1 MKKLL
6 FLILS
11 IWGLTSTSAQTSDN
25 NWKEIF
31 QLRMDTILAD
41 PLLQRT
47 HIGLQIMDLTA
58 DSIFFQIGE
67 RQQMRP
73 ASVMKTLTTTTALE
87 QLGADYKYTT
97 SLFCT
102 GKMHGHTLRGDLYI
116 IGGYDPRFG
125 KTDMDA
131 FILALQQKGIRKIKG
146 NIFTD
151 VSLKDTLP
159 KGEGWCWDDPD
170 MKTTPLLYNDDS
182 TFMPHFFL
190 ALDSVNI
197 KHPRSFHN
205 ALLPKADT
213 QLLCSRSH
221 TIDDILVHMLK
232 ESDNTYAESL
242 FYQIGAQSGKPYA
255 NAGDAVSFVKRFIQ
269 EKLGLDTHNIYI
281 ADGSGLS
288 LYNYLTPQLIVKM
301 LRYAYH
307 QPRIFNYLYPALPVA
322 GQDGTLK
329 NRMKTGTAHLNVH
342 AKTGTVSGASALAG
356 FCTSGSGHKL
366 CFAIF
371 NAGQLSANE
380 ARNWQDRIMQALT
393 RP

>member
-1 MKKLL
+1 
-6 FLILS
+6 
-11 IWGLTSTSAQTSDN
+11 
-25 NWKEIF
+25 
-31 QLRMDTILAD
+31 MDTILAD

-58 DSIFFQIGE
+58 DSVFFQIGE

-97 SLFCT
+97 TLYCT

-116 IGGYDPRFG
+116 KGGYDPRFG
-125 KTDMDA
+125 KADMDA

-146 NIFTD
+146 KLFTD

-170 MKTTPLLYNDDS
+170 MKTTPLLYNADS

-197 KHPRSFHN
+197 KHRKYFSN
-205 ALLPKADT
+205 ALLPKAQT
-213 QLLCSRSH
+213 QMLCCRTH

-255 NAGDAVSFVKRFIQ
+255 GAGDAASFVKRFIQ
-269 EKLGLDTHNIYI
+269 EKLGLDTHNINI

-288 LYNYLTPQLIVKM
+288 LYNYLTPQLIVRM

-307 QPRIFNYLYPALPVA
+307 QTRIFNHLYPALPVA

-329 NRMKTGTAHLNVH
+329 SRMKTGTAHQNVH
-342 AKTGTVSGASALAG
+342 AKTGTETGVCSLAG

-393 RP
+393 HP